1 MKHGHIEF
9 NTTTNTPIEVGG
21 LGFNASSN
29 SLAYKPVTPNSDVT
43 INIGF
48 ENVINVYNG
57 TGSTILNG
65 QVLHINGSILVG
77 TEYYANVALASA
89 DKADGDLYVISCV
102 ATHDIA
108 SSAVGIGTAFGDIH
122 DLNLS
127 AFSIGDHVY
136 LSDVTPGGYILY
148 ENLGPTSR
156 TCFIGTVLSNS
167 ATTGVLKLEI
177 RSELPSSTLTQLES
191 NILSGNNASTGIFQW
206 DSPWISIVDSTHFSI
221 APCKG
226 WIIDNTT
233 DPLAP
238 TITYVE
244 CTGVSDVVPAYL
256 TTAISTYI
264 LVNST
269 GTVIYQSTF
278 PAPVDR
284 RDNIYLGRVVHPN
297 LSTIQNVTSSPDIEI
312 SPLSQVRDMFSAIKF
327 INNGILVSYRTT
339 DLSIKTSEGSLF
351 GLGFNWKNNKKSPS
365 KSDITAQDPAT
376 FQYRTQTGAVAT
388 GNRTLLDVTNYDLNG
403 TVTAIS
409 GTKATNQRV
418 FMNSDGLIH
427 IQYGQTTYSNLV
439 SALSNVQTEV
449 FNTAQTISENL
460 HLIGIIAVMSNATD
474 LSDASNATFVPVSKF
489 GENLGGA
496 AGATTT
502 TLQQAYN
509 NSITPEILTN
519 ATLGALTVKRGSAL
533 DSDNVFEV
541 QNGIGS
547 VTASI
552 DGNGNITGNL
562 VQLQAQNNV
571 TLENTGFRY
580 PELTT
585 ITGNGD
591 RTITL
596 GGGASVQAYWRGII
610 VPALVSGYT
619 STAHGTDTT
628 KLYYLYYDGAT
639 ISWYTDVWTFDKLQ
653 ICLAKYDPTNAT
665 WYYFRECHGLM
676 QWQAHEEFHKTI
688 GTFKQSG
695 GTIPSASYVLSS
707 TVATERRI
715 DIDATVISDEDLP
728 TTNSALTTKSY
739 TQFRLTGAEVPVYTL
754 ASADIVSLSTNQPY
768 YNSFSTPNWGQTLM
782 PTNAVASVWIY
793 AQPVAS
799 DATSQAYRYLF
810 VQPQWITQASSPSAG
825 NITTAIQTES
835 TRTPSELNLDGLSST
850 EIIAIARVIIVY
862 TANNWSIRQVSLL
875 SGNKF
880 SQIGSPAGNYLTVVS
895 TDLTL
900 TGSGTTAS
908 PLKVNRT
915 ISRDWTTSSLIYD
928 DEIVVDIAT
937 NYLYRATTEF
947 TSDSSTIQTDITAGR
962 LVQVGG
968 GSSSGSTGV
977 ETMQLGDANAANGV
991 FDGAYAWIGGVIPL
1005 SSVTIATM
1013 KMWVTQSANGTLTL
1027 GIYDSSFAKVA
1038 ETATITN
1045 PTTGLVSGTL
1055 SASYTLN
1062 AGTLYYFGISGS
1074 INGLSVLGSTGLF
1087 SSNTPYIAKEDLN
1100 ASSLPTTFSGGSST
1114 GRRFWIGAYA

>member
-9 NTTTNTPIEVGG
+9 NTTTNAPIESGG

-29 SLAYKPVTPNSDVT
+29 SLAYKPVTSNNDVI

-65 QVLHINGSILVG
+65 QALHILGSILVG
-77 TEYYANVALASA
+77 SEYYANVTLASA
-89 DKADGDLYVISCV
+89 SKSTNDDYIVACV

-108 SSAVGIGTAFGDIH
+108 ASAVGIGASFGDIH
-122 DLNLS
+122 DMDLS
-127 AFSIGDHVY
+127 AFSIGDNIY
-136 LSDVTPGGYILY
+136 LSDTTPGGYILH
-148 ENLGPTSR
+148 ENLGSTSR

-167 ATTGVLKLEI
+167 ATTGVLKLEL
-177 RSELPSSTLTQLES
+177 RSELPSTSLTQLETSILTS
-191 NILSGNNASTGIFQW
+191 NSASTGIFEW
-206 DSPWISIVDSTHFSI
+206 DSPWISIVDSTHFSV
-221 APCKG
+221 APCRG

-233 DPLAP
+233 TPLEP
-238 TITYVE
+238 TVTLVE
-244 CTGVSDVVPAYL
+244 CTGVTNIVPAYL
-256 TTAISTYI
+256 TTNISTYI
-264 LVNST
+264 LVNGS
-269 GTVIYQSTF
+269 GTVVYQSTF
-278 PAPVDR
+278 PTPVDR
-284 RDNIYLGRVVHPN
+284 RDKIYLGRVVHPN

-312 SPLSQVRDMFSAIKF
+312 SPMSQVRDMFSAIKF
-327 INNGILVSYRTT
+327 INTGILVSARTT
-339 DLSIKTSEGSLF
+339 NLSIKTSAGSLY
-351 GLGFNWKNNKKSPS
+351 GLGFNWKNNEKSPS
-365 KSDITAQDPAT
+365 KSDISAYDPAT
-376 FQYRTQTGAVAT
+376 FQYRTQTGVVAT
-388 GNRTLLDVTNYDLNG
+388 GNVTLLDVANYDLNG

-409 GTKATNQRV
+409 GIKATNQRV
-418 FMNSDGLIH
+418 FMNTDGLIR
-427 IQYGQTTYSNLV
+427 IQYGQTTYSNLAR
-439 SALSNVQTEV
+439 ALSNVQTEV
-449 FNTAQTISENL
+449 FNTALTISENL
-460 HLIGIIAVMSNATD
+460 HLIGIISVMSNATN
-474 LSDASNATFVPVSKF
+474 LSDSSNAIFVPVSKF

-509 NSITPEILTN
+509 NSTTPEITTN
-519 ATLGALTVKRGSAL
+519 STLGAVTVKRGSAL
-533 DSDNVFEV
+533 DSDNVLEV
-541 QNGIGS
+541 QNGAGD

-596 GGGASVQAYWRGII
+596 GGGVSVQAYWRGII

-628 KLYYLYYDGAT
+628 KIYYLYYNGST
-639 ISWYTDVWTFDKLQ
+639 ISWYTDIWTFDQLQ
-653 ICLAKYDPTNAT
+653 ICVAKYDPTNAT

-676 QWQAHEEFHKTI
+676 PWQAHEEFHRTI

-707 TVATERRI
+707 TTAAERRL
-715 DIDATVISDEDLP
+715 DIDATVVSDEDLP
-728 TTNSALTTKSY
+728 TTNSALTSKSY
-739 TQFRLTGAEVPVYTL
+739 TQFRLTGTEVPVYTL

-782 PTNAVASVWIY
+782 PANSVSSVWIY

-799 DATSQAYRYLF
+799 DSTSQAYRYLF
-810 VQPQWITQASSPSAG
+810 VQPQWITQASSSSAG
-825 NITTAIQTES
+825 NINTAISNES
-835 TRTPSELNLDGLSST
+835 LRNPSELNLDGLSNT
-850 EIIAIARVIIVY
+850 EIIAIARIIIVY
-862 TANNWSIRQVSLL
+862 TAGNWTLRRVTLL
-875 SGNKF
+875 TGNKY
-880 SQIGSPAGNYLTVVS
+880 SQIGSPAGNYLSIVS
-895 TDLTL
+895 TDETL
-900 TGSGTTAS
+900 TGSGTTS
-908 PLKVNRT
+908 NPLKVNRT
-915 ISRDWTTSSLIYD
+915 ISRDWTTNSLIYN
-928 DEIVVDIAT
+928 DEIVVDTAT

-947 TSDSSTIQTDITAGR
+947 TSDATNIQTDITAGR

-968 GSSSGSTGV
+968 GSSSASVGA
-977 ETMQLGDANAANGV
+977 ETMHLGDGNTSNGV
-991 FDGAYAWIGGVIPL
+991 FDGAYAWIGAVIPL
-1005 SSVTIATM
+1005 STVTITTM

-1027 GIYDSSFAKVA
+1027 GIYNSSFTKVA
-1038 ETATITN
+1038 ETTTITN

-1055 SASYTLN
+1055 NASYTLN

-1087 SSNTPYIAKEDLN
+1087 SSNTPHIAKEDLN
-1100 ASSLPTTFSGGSST
+1100 ASSLPATFSDGSST